1 MKIVLALAC
10 TLFVASNMVGASSN
24 SIHLGVVNPD
34 EEESEDTNPVDE
46 DEAKFIEYLVEKCP
60 DAVHAFSG
68 CYNGDHV
75 AMMGCANCFWSNWIA
90 DGELGEPSCDN
101 DELDAKVEASVA
113 ACTGSCNADCG
124 DVEADLQS
132 CAVSTLC
139 EDEAS
144 VFETS

>member
-1 MKIVLALAC
+1 MKIVLALAS

-24 SIHLGVVNPD
+24 SIRLGVVNPD
-34 EEESEDTNPVDE
+34 EEESEDTSPVDE
-46 DEAKFIEYLVEKCP
+46 EEAHLIEYLVEKCP

-68 CYNGDHV
+68 CYNGDDV
-75 AMMGCANCFWSNWIA
+75 AMMGCANCFWSNLIV
-90 DGELGEPSCDN
+90 DGEPSCD
-101 DELDAKVEASVA
+101 DEDFDAKIDASVA